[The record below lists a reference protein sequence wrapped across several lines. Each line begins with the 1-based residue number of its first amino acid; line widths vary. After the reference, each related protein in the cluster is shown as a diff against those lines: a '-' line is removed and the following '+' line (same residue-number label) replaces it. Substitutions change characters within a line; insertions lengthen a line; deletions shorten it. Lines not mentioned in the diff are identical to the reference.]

1 MTDAAARWAS
11 GLASWAL
18 PSDLVDAAPRSP
30 WGHDPEHFRDRNEQA
45 RDRSSPADR
54 AARAA
59 LPRFGSLLDVACGAG
74 AATVA
79 LGGRGRHVTG
89 VDIDPRMLEL
99 FSAAAQAP
107 LRRVETI
114 VGRWPDVEA
123 PPADVVVCHDV
134 AHDVPQLAAFVRALT
149 AHARRRVVMVVPQA
163 HPMSWLTPY
172 FEQLHGLSR
181 PSRPTGDDALDVIRE
196 TGVAPIVE
204 RYRDT
209 TRWGSSGDR
218 DELIA
223 SVRRRLCLDQGD
235 DPRIA
240 LALERVPPPTS
251 REVLAVWWE
260 PC

>member
-1 MTDAAARWAS
+1 MTAAAERWSAN
-11 GLASWAL
+11 LALWAL
-18 PSDLVDAAPRSP
+18 PQELLDAAPHPP
-30 WGHDPEHFRDRNEQA
+30 WGHDAERFRDRNLQA
-45 RDRSSPADR
+45 VDRSSPADR

-59 LPRFGSLLDVACGAG
+59 LPRFGSLLDVACGGG

-79 LGGRGRHVTG
+79 LGVRGRHVIG
-89 VDIDPRMLEL
+89 VDADPRMLEL
-99 FSAAAQAP
+99 FSAAVQAP

-114 VGRWPDVEA
+114 AGRWPDVEV

-134 AHDVPQLAAFVRALT
+134 VYDVPELDAFVRALT
-149 AHARRRVVMVVPQA
+149 AHARRRVVMVIPQA

-196 TGVAPIVE
+196 TGVRPTVE
-204 RYRDT
+204 RYRDA
-209 TRWGSSGDR
+209 TRWGGSGDR
-218 DELIA
+218 DERVA
-223 SVRRRLCLDQGD
+223 SVRRRLCLGADD

-240 LALERVPPPTS
+240 LALERVPPPTR

-260 PC
+260 PD